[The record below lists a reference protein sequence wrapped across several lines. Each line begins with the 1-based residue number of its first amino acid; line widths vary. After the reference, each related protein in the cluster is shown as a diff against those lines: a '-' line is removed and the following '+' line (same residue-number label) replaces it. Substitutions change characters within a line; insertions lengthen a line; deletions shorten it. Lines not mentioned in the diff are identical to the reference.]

1 MKLKATNGPAE
12 RVHVRRSLNK
22 ASPKRNPATIR
33 WQLNKQLEKTRAK
46 LAMMD
51 MSGNQSSPEERKE
64 THTVRDAPG
73 KIGQIHE
80 GRLLT
85 LDILRAQT
93 LIETS
98 ESEPLNQLLK
108 ATSSLNRQER
118 YLPLLERPDAVRD
131 TGRLSREDEATLI
144 KLHVKPFIDWN
155 TLQYPRNTGTRKHR
169 LPRPV
174 VPFTSYTPVVDL
186 LIVNT
191 GALKCA
197 WSAGVD
203 QDTSY
208 INDAMIR
215 QRAEKVRE
223 GYHKGLMSLS
233 IRSTPPPT
241 VPGSAVP
248 SSKVKYTNLPAA
260 RGVLKTATHPTVLRT
275 AVMGEL
281 HETANS
287 NVVLESKPTY
297 SAALKKEPKPVKSVR
312 KTVRFAASALKTS
325 EQPTFI
331 SHTTS
336 LVSGSSASN

>member
-12 RVHVRRSLNK
+12 RVHVRRRLNK

-98 ESEPLNQLLK
+98 ESEPLN
-108 ATSSLNRQER
+108 SSLNRQER

-174 VPFTSYTPVVDL
+174 VPFTSYIPVVDI
-186 LIVNT
+186 LIVKT

-208 INDAMIR
+208 TNDAMIR

-223 GYHKGLMSLS
+223 GYHKGLMSLPL
-233 IRSTPPPT
+233 RSTPPPT

-260 RGVLKTATHPTVLRT
+260 RGVLKTATHLPVIRT